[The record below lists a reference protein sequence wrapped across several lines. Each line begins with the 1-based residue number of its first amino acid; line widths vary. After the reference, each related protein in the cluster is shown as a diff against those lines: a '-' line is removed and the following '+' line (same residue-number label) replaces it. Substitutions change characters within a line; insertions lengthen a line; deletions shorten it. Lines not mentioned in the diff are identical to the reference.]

1 MADNAIIR
9 KQVLDLKTT
18 AEALRGELAASDEIT
33 RGLLM
38 AMAITQLENML
49 LAQNY
54 LQALNSLHNS
64 PLGYLTD
71 ETKDRRYNN
80 AQVAAFVVHCLLDGD
95 PLYGGHVMIFGGKK
109 YRTKV
114 GWMRLLR
121 EAKVT
126 ELDIRA
132 AAPQDVV
139 ETRNQS
145 GSLKATGK
153 CSAYAQC
160 KLNGQVYRVDL
171 SHTSHGDYRV
181 DVDGNGKDIAAC
193 RVQMRGKAEA
203 RAAARLYQLITGIDS
218 NEDDAPV
225 IIETPPSDGW
235 TLSPSLENYMD
246 QAIAHVEQQQPA
258 SVEPAVATPPSPD
271 FLDEVAALQV
281 KLSPE
286 HARLLGD
293 GHEDIMEALS
303 ETKLR
308 EVWEDINK
316 EAKKHKLDTRAVE
329 LLTRMKDARK
339 GELANA

>member
-1 MADNAIIR
+1 M
-9 KQVLDLKTT
+9 LDLKTT

-49 LAQNY
+49 LAQNH

-80 AQVAAFVVHCLLDGD
+80 TQVAAFVVHCLLDGD

-160 KLNGQVYRVDL
+160 RLGGQVYRVDL
-171 SHTSHGDYRV
+171 SHTPQGDFRV
-181 DVDGNGKDIAAC
+181 DVDGNGKDISAC

-203 RAAARLYQLITGIDS
+203 RVAARLYQLITGIDS
-218 NEDDAPV
+218 GE
-225 IIETPPSDGW
+225 EESPP
-235 TLSPSLENYMD
+235 TQNILPEM
-246 QAIAHVEQQQPA
+246 
-258 SVEPAVATPPSPD
+258 PD
-271 FLDEVAALQV
+271 NWKF
-281 KLSPE
+281 SPE
-286 HARLLGD
+286 TEASLDRIVAQVEAEKVAKQEKTQRSPIDELTDRATTLANQVNPESG
-293 GHEDIMEALS
+293 EALLRHHEAMQAATSNS
-303 ETKLR
+303 ELNDAWKKFETEHATNKYDGRVKGHLQSLGAAMR
-308 EVWEDINK
+308 EV
-316 EAKKHKLDTRAVE
+316 LS
-329 LLTRMKDARK
+329 
-339 GELANA
+339 GQ